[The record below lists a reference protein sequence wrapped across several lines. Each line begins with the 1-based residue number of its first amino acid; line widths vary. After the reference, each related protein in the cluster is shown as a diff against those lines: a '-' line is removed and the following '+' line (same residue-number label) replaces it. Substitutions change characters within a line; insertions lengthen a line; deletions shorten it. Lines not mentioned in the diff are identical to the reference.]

1 MLASMAN
8 HDLIGSM
15 EASGLVMSDEIF
27 TPKWIFDALNVQ
39 FDLDVASSDNPLV
52 QVPTHKFY
60 TINDD
65 SLNQEWIGNV
75 WMNPPFSKVTPWI
88 EKWIDHANG
97 FCLVPLSSNG
107 KWVNRLW
114 ESNAA
119 LTYLPPNLAFIGGLD
134 GQMIKH
140 RWRCALWAL
149 GESNIEALKNSGIG
163 KVR

>member
-1 MLASMAN
+1 
-8 HDLIGSM
+8 
-15 EASGLVMSDEIF
+15 MSDEIF
-27 TPKWIFDALNVQ
+27 TPKWIFDALGVQ

-52 QVPTHKFY
+52 QVPTKKFY

-88 EKWIDHANG
+88 EKWIEHDNG

-114 ESNAA
+114 ESGAS

-134 GQMIKH
+134 GLMIKH

-149 GESNIEALKNSGIG
+149 GDDNVQALKNSGIG